1 MNLMMLSGDS
11 SLAQGQDSTFAQM
24 MRRFCRYWDRVD
36 ILCPHVDG
44 VGEKEVGDNVYMH
57 ISPWN
62 KLLQPWFIRREG
74 RALFSERDYALVV
87 SHDYGLFLN
96 GFGAWLLTRGTRVPY
111 VSEIHHVEGYPA
123 SVTQRERLYRP
134 IAKID
139 IRWVSR
145 PALAIRVVNSGE
157 MVPLLIRLGV
167 PTKKILVLPSLYIDF
182 ELFCPMPAERCQ
194 FDVLFVGRFA
204 ENKGLFTL
212 LDAIALLRETRPAIR
227 LCLVGRGPLDSAI
240 KQRVD
245 SLHLENVT
253 IIPRLESALDVAR
266 TYNQARILVCASTS
280 EGGPRVTVE
289 AMACG
294 IPVISTPVG
303 VMSELL
309 TDGVNGMVFHWD
321 SHELAEK
328 IRLLLEDD
336 ALAKRL
342 GEAGRQSVQRYN
354 ADTVID
360 HYATSYQS
368 LITGRGNA

>member
-1 MNLMMLSGDS
+1 
-11 SLAQGQDSTFAQM
+11 
-24 MRRFCRYWDRVD
+24 MR
-36 ILCPHVDG
+36 
-44 VGEKEVGDNVYMH
+44 
-57 ISPWN
+57 
-62 KLLQPWFIRREG
+62 
-74 RALFSERDYALVV
+74 SERC
-87 SHDYGLFLN
+87 
-96 GFGAWLLTRGTRVPY
+96 
-111 VSEIHHVEGYPA
+111 
-123 SVTQRERLYRP
+123 
-134 IAKID
+134 K
-139 IRWVSR
+139 
-145 PALAIRVVNSGE
+145 
-157 MVPLLIRLGV
+157 
-167 PTKKILVLPSLYIDF
+167 
-182 ELFCPMPAERCQ
+182 

-212 LDAIALLRETRPAIR
+212 LDAVAALRQTHPSIQI
-227 LCLVGRGPLDSAI
+227 CLVGRGPLDSAI
-240 KQRVD
+240 RQRIE

-253 IIPRLESALDVAR
+253 IFPRLESALDVAR
-266 TYNQARILVCASTS
+266 TYNQARMLVCASTS

-294 IPVISTPVG
+294 FPVISTPVG

-360 HYATSYQS
+360 HYATSYHS
-368 LITGRGNA
+368 LIPGRVNALCGSSCFCNRWMKGIGCAPSRWT